1 MIQDTNTQKLLDT
14 LEGVAKV
21 IERRASWYTL
31 DKRDWE
37 DITFPNSAR
46 YYVFFPR
53 EIANTIPLDGLCKSK
68 AMIAQSWYRERMSE
82 KDDVV
87 SIFEFYGAWL
97 NLKGTI
103 FRILLKKEFVTTCVE
118 REDLKDN
125 PQLRAEIEKLEV
137 VFFTST
143 DMAERFV
150 SETCPLLSTCI
161 ERWKLLNEL
170 REHSQE
176 ACFGRK

>member
-21 IERRASWYTL
+21 MERRASWYTL

-37 DITFPNSAR
+37 DITFPNSVR

-53 EIANTIPLDGLCKSK
+53 EIADTIPLDGLCKSK
-68 AMIAQSWYRERMSE
+68 AMIAQKWYKERISVE
-82 KDDVV
+82 DDVI
-87 SIFEFYGAWL
+87 SIFEFYGTWST
-97 NLKGTI
+97 LKGNI
-103 FRILLKKEFVTTCVE
+103 FRILPKKEFVTTCVE

-125 PQLRAEIEKLEV
+125 PQLRTEIEKLEV

-150 SETCPLLSTCI
+150 SEACPLLSTCI

-176 ACFGRK
+176 ACFIRK

>member
-14 LEGVAKV
+14 LEGVAKA

-37 DITFPNSAR
+37 AITFPNSAR
-46 YYVFFPR
+46 YYIFFPG
-53 EIANTIPLDGLCKSK
+53 EIANTIPLDGTCDSR
-68 AMIAQSWYRERMSE
+68 ATIARRWYRERMSE

-87 SIFEFYGAWL
+87 SIFEFCRTWL

-103 FRILLKKEFVTTCVE
+103 FRILLKKEFVATCVE

-125 PQLRAEIEKLEV
+125 PQLRTEIEKLEV

-176 ACFGRK
+176 ACFARK

>member
-103 FRILLKKEFVTTCVE
+103 FRILLKKEFVATCVE

-150 SETCPLLSTCI
+150 SETCPLLSICI

-170 REHSQE
+170 REYPQE

>member
-1 MIQDTNTQKLLDT
+1 MVQDTNTQDLLDT

-21 IERRASWYTL
+21 IERKASWYTL

-37 DITFPNSAR
+37 TITFPNSVR

-68 AMIAQSWYRERMSE
+68 AMIAQKWYKERISVE
-82 KDDVV
+82 DDVV
-87 SIFEFYGAWL
+87 SIFEFYGAWSD
-97 NLKGTI
+97 LKGSI
-103 FRILLKKEFVTTCVE
+103 FRILPKKEFVTTCVE

-125 PQLRAEIEKLEV
+125 FQLYTEMEKLEV

-143 DMAERFV
+143 DMAERFIN
-150 SETCPLLSTCI
+150 ETCPLLSTCI

-170 REHSQE
+170 REYSQE
-176 ACFGRK
+176 IHVVRK